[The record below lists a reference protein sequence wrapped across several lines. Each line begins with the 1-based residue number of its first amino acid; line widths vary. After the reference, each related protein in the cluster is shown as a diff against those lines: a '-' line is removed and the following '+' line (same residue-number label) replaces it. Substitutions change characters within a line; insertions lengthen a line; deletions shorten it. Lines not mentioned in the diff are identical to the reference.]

1 VTSHQNLSKVPAAR
15 AYAMA
20 EMSKSGVQFYTP
32 TADELEQ
39 WVQKGG
45 HQNAEWDSYKTEL
58 AGSIATFEKLLEAAN
73 TQGRYYVND
82 A

>member
-1 VTSHQNLSKVPAAR
+1 
-15 AYAMA
+15 MA
-20 EMSKSGVQFYTP
+20 EMRKSGVQFYTP

-45 HQNAEWDSYKTEL
+45 HQNAEWDSYKNEL
-58 AGSIATFEKLLEAAN
+58 AGSIANFDMLLEAAN
-73 TQGRYYVND
+73 IQGRFYVND